1 VNVSTTIWLAT
12 IGLLVAAFI
21 LDFVVV
27 DARPHVFG
35 PKQAARWVAAY
46 IVAAMIFA
54 VFVWNYYGAEYG
66 QQFLAGWIT
75 EYSLS
80 VDNLFVFIVL
90 ISSFAVPELLK
101 HRVLL
106 IGVAIAIVLRGV
118 LIVIGAAA
126 IAKFTATF
134 YVFAAFLLYT
144 AISVWRSHNEEP
156 DPEGNGLVRLV
167 EKYVPTSREYSDAKL
182 TVKIDGRRFIT
193 PLFLVILAIGT
204 TDLLFALDSIPAVFG
219 LTQEPY
225 LVFAA
230 NAFALMGLRQ
240 LYFLLDGLLAKII
253 YLARGLAIILGFIAI
268 KLFLEAIEGTTEL
281 NPPHVTIAQSLG
293 FIAIVLGVTVITSL
307 IAVHQS
313 PDLALQS
320 EISQA
325 IEESTEHR
333 GDAIEHLGSDD
344 SQTKGI

>member
-1 VNVSTTIWLAT
+1 MNVSTTVWLVT
-12 IGLLVAAFI
+12 LSILVAAFV

-35 PKQAARWVAAY
+35 PKQAARWVVAY
-46 IVAAMIFA
+46 IVAALLFA
-54 VFVWNYYGAEYG
+54 VFVWNYFGAEYG

-90 ISSFAVPELLK
+90 MSSFAVPELLK

-118 LIVIGAAA
+118 LIVVGAAA

-134 YVFAAFLLYT
+134 YVFAAFLFYT
-144 AISVWRSHNEEP
+144 AVSVWRSHDEEP

-167 EKYVPTSREYSDAKL
+167 EKYVPTSREYSEARF
-182 TVKIDGRRFIT
+182 TVRIDGKRFIT
-193 PLFLVILAIGT
+193 PLFVVILAVGT

-240 LYFLLDGLLAKII
+240 LYFLLDGLLSKII

-268 KLFLEAIEGTTEL
+268 KLFLEAIEGTTDL
-281 NPPHVTIAQSLG
+281 HPPHITIAISLM
-293 FIAIVLGVTVITSL
+293 FIASVLGVTVITSL
-307 IAVHQS
+307 IAVRRS
-313 PDLALQS
+313 PELAQQS
-320 EISQA
+320 EIAQA

-333 GDAIEHLGSDD
+333 GDAIEHLGPEG
-344 SQTKGI
+344 SQT

>member
-1 VNVSTTIWLAT
+1 MNVSTTVWLVT
-12 IGLLVAAFI
+12 LGILVAAFV

-35 PKQAARWVAAY
+35 PKQAARWVVTY
-46 IVAAMIFA
+46 IVAALLFA
-54 VFVWNYYGAEYG
+54 VFVWNYFGAEYG

-90 ISSFAVPELLK
+90 MSSFAVPELLK

-118 LIVIGAAA
+118 LIVVGAAA

-134 YVFAAFLLYT
+134 YVFAAFLFYT
-144 AISVWRSHNEEP
+144 AVSVWRSHDEEP

-167 EKYVPTSREYSDAKL
+167 EKYVPTSREYSDARF
-182 TVKIDGRRFIT
+182 TVRIDGKRFIT
-193 PLFLVILAIGT
+193 PLFVVILAVGT

-240 LYFLLDGLLAKII
+240 LYFLLDGLLSKII

-268 KLFLEAIEGTTEL
+268 KLFLEAIEGTTDL
-281 NPPHVTIAQSLG
+281 HPPHITIAISLM
-293 FIAIVLGVTVITSL
+293 FIASVLGVTVITSL
-307 IAVHQS
+307 IAVRRS
-313 PDLALQS
+313 PELAQQS
-320 EISQA
+320 EIVQA

-333 GDAIEHLGSDD
+333 GDAIEHLGPED
-344 SQTKGI
+344 SQT

>member
-1 VNVSTTIWLAT
+1 MNVSTTVWIAT
-12 IGLLVAAFI
+12 IGILIAAFI
-21 LDFVVV
+21 FDFLVV

-35 PKQAARWVAAY
+35 PKQAARWVVAY
-46 IVAAMIFA
+46 IIGALLFA
-54 VFVWNYYGAEYG
+54 VFVWNTYGAEYG

-90 ISSFAVPELLK
+90 MSSFAVPEMLK

-118 LIVIGAAA
+118 LIVVGAAA
-126 IAKFTATF
+126 ISRFTATF
-134 YVFAAFLLYT
+134 YVFAIFLFYT
-144 AISVWRSHNEEP
+144 AVSVWRSHDEEP
-156 DPEGNGLVRLV
+156 DPEGNGLIRLV
-167 EKYVPTSREYSDAKL
+167 ERYVPTTKEYVDTKF
-182 TVKIDGRRFIT
+182 TVKIEGKRFIT
-193 PLFLVILAIGT
+193 PLFVVILAVGT

-268 KLFLEAIEGTTEL
+268 KLFLEAVEGTTEL
-281 NPPHVTIAQSLG
+281 HPPHVTIAQSLM
-293 FIAIVLGVTVITSL
+293 FIATVLGVTVITSL
-307 IAVHQS
+307 IAVRRS
-313 PDLALQS
+313 PELAMQS
-320 EISQA
+320 EIAQA
-325 IEESTEHR
+325 KEESAEHR
-333 GDAIEHLGSDD
+333 GEAIDHLGTED
-344 SQTKGI
+344 SQT